1 MHITMNLR
9 KVLRA
14 STAAALGAGLVVAL
28 GLSPLTPTASAA
40 TTYWSFDNAVR
51 GCLESTASG
60 SVFETACVSGDPS
73 QDWYWIGT
81 ADSGGRRMLASR
93 ISGRCLMTD
102 TESGTADANAVWTSF
117 TCDSG
122 APGQR
127 WRFDYDYEY
136 KTLGSFTNSLGT
148 SLRTSPGAGRAVY
161 SDDLRTV
168 DYDYYYWSTSLTS

>member
-1 MHITMNLR
+1 MNLR
-9 KVLRA
+9 KALRA
-14 STAAALGAGLVVAL
+14 STAATLGAGLVVAL
-28 GLSPLTPTASAA
+28 GLSPLTPTATAA
-40 TTYWSFDNAVR
+40 TTYWTFDNAVR

-102 TESGTADANAVWTSF
+102 IESGTTHANAVWTSF

-127 WRFDYDYEY
+127 WSFDYGDEFEAFGNF
-136 KTLGSFTNSLGT
+136 KNGLGT

-161 SDDLRTV
+161 SDRLQEDSTW
-168 DYDYYYWSTSLTS
+168 YYWSTSLTS

>member
-1 MHITMNLR
+1 MRITMNLR
-9 KVLRA
+9 KALRA
-14 STAAALGAGLVVAL
+14 SAAAALGTGLVVAL
-28 GLSPLTPTASAA
+28 GLSPLTPTAAAA

-102 TESGTADANAVWTSF
+102 TKSGTENANAVWTSF

-127 WRFDYDYEY
+127 WRFDYEFDAV
-136 KTLGSFTNSLGT
+136 GAFTNSLGT

-161 SDDLRTV
+161 SDGLIGAV
-168 DYDYYYWSTSLTS
+168 DSDYYYWSTSLTS